1 MPCSSCG
8 SSYNTLCST
17 CSSCS
22 TCCSCTYHNVTCH
35 SDTAACVD
43 VAEFCTTT
51 TPLELESCNAHTIN
65 IINNI
70 PLTLTE
76 FKKMF
81 FADGNHFSLAP
92 PPQCADTPD
101 SIVESAW
108 GKYIAPAYKAVA
120 DFSNNYS
127 NTIDISQNSLI
138 DYTYTRS
145 DKFKDWIYV
154 LDVSDNIYGW
164 IPKSYVTPVIPTPRI
179 VNFNKLGGKDN
190 DPSGVDMSYRLL
202 DPSSAPFVTFY
213 AQKKILANMITDIG
227 CHQSSWSLCSRAS
240 VFDELF
246 NLAFVPT
253 NFTNSCLHFTCGRS
267 WKDII
272 NALDDQT
279 YVYDLSGGNNNI
291 IFYWLPGD
299 PSSNR
304 FAENIFSASNLSVA
318 GFLASNSIN
327 IISPG
332 GNPSAAWNTT
342 VWDYTVGGISGS
354 PAWELQTNVLY
365 SVVLDTSAVTLTL
378 NGPIN
383 VGDMISLLIRIK
395 IFNENC
401 SIFPNIINIDYHVSV
416 DKPLDSYCAC

>member
-1 MPCSSCG
+1 
-8 SSYNTLCST
+8 
-17 CSSCS
+17 
-22 TCCSCTYHNVTCH
+22 
-35 SDTAACVD
+35 
-43 VAEFCTTT
+43 VAEFYTTT
-51 TPLELESCNAHTIN
+51 TTIELESCNVHTIN
-65 IINNI
+65 IINSI

-81 FADGNHFSLAP
+81 FAEGNHFSLAE
-92 PPQCADTPD
+92 PPQCPDTPD
-101 SIVESAW
+101 SVVESAW
-108 GKYIAPAYKAVA
+108 GKYITPAYKAVA

-127 NTIDISQNSLI
+127 NTVDINQNDLI

-154 LDVSDNIYGW
+154 LDVSDNVYGW
-164 IPKSYVTPVIPTPRI
+164 IPKSFVTTVTPTPRI
-179 VNFNKLGGKDN
+179 VDFNKLGGKDG
-190 DPSGVDMSYRLL
+190 DPSGVDMAYRFL
-202 DPSSAPFVTFY
+202 DPSSAPFITFY
-213 AQKKILANMITDIG
+213 AQKTVLSNMTTDIG
-227 CHQSSWSLCSRAS
+227 CQQSSWSLCSRAS
-240 VFDELF
+240 IFDELF

-253 NFTNSCLHFTCGRS
+253 HFTNSCLHLQCGRS